1 MEGLISSLR
10 EATDKAICVG
20 FGVSGPDQ
28 VRRHVCSTPTGPTL
42 VRSSSDRTNE
52 PMRRLGGPRHVAG
65 TSCARNDACVTA
77 AAAGEGAGA
86 LGCGR
91 RHRRQR
97 SGQGARRGG
106 DQGEALWNAFASCA
120 EMLQNTAGCAAHLCI
135 ISAS

>member
-1 MEGLISSLR
+1 VEGLISSLR

-65 TSCARNDACVTA
+65 TSCAVAASRNWTPCTA
-77 AAAGEGAGA
+77 SPLPWTLA
-86 LGCGR
+86 
-91 RHRRQR
+91 
-97 SGQGARRGG
+97 
-106 DQGEALWNAFASCA
+106 D
-120 EMLQNTAGCAAHLCI
+120 
-135 ISAS
+135 